1 MVQFVNEFIEYC
13 SIIGILEKDQNFEQI
28 HDDLGQMLFMHLVT
42 LNRQSLIEL
51 SNRISQIWLMNQN
64 ITKPIVT
71 SNSAKQFTTR
81 SKHSQSTPQES
92 KSMQSSNNQ
101 STCYLY
107 DQYINKEEKKIE
119 QSQKVIE
126 NQLKE
131 CTFKPQISKKSHQ
144 LDTMAPVYERL
155 SKFGNDQRMKYQISM
170 DIKTKSELKQ
180 CTFRPQVNHNSSLKT
195 LESDPF
201 SRLYQNALSQR
212 QSKPIIQEKIYPFK
226 PQLIS
231 QPIEQQEY
239 LSIPVE
245 DRLYNHF
252 FDQQQQLV
260 LLQQNESQAQ
270 LDDCTFIPNINQY
283 TSHQQGS
290 EQKIKVFERLYNK
303 SSAIKSASGIK
314 EQNLNQ
320 FSISKQSDKI
330 IKNANSDHSKYV
342 SQFQIEQSPFDRL
355 HSEHKRIEKK
365 KKVKENQIFNTLPFK
380 PQINNKK

>member
-13 SIIGILEKDQNFEQI
+13 RIIGILEKDQIFESTF
-28 HDDLGQMLFMHLVT
+28 DDLGQILFMHLVT
-42 LNRQSLIEL
+42 LNKQSLIDL
-51 SNRISQIWLMNQN
+51 SNRISQIWLMKQN
-64 ITKPIVT
+64 ISKPIPYHN
-71 SNSAKQFTTR
+71 NSKQLTTR
-81 SKHSQSTPQES
+81 SKHSQSTPQDS
-92 KSMQSSNNQ
+92 KSLQSTNNQ
-101 STCYLY
+101 STVYLY
-107 DQYINKEEKKIE
+107 DQYINKEEKKIV

-126 NQLKE
+126 DQLKE
-131 CTFKPQISKKSHQ
+131 CTFQPQISKKSQQ
-144 LDTMAPVYERL
+144 LDTTAPVYERL
-155 SKFGNDQRMKYQISM
+155 SKFGYDQRMKHQISM
-170 DIKTKSELKQ
+170 EIKTKSELKQ
-180 CTFRPQVNHNSSLKT
+180 CTFRPQVNQSISKT
-195 LESDPF
+195 SEGDPF

-212 QSKPIIQEKIYPFK
+212 QQKPISQEKIYPFK

-260 LLQQNESQAQ
+260 QLQQNESQAQ
-270 LDDCTFIPNINQY
+270 LDECTFTPNINQY
-283 TSHQQGS
+283 ASHQQGS

-330 IKNANSDHSKYV
+330 IKNANSDNSKYV
-342 SQFQIEQSPFDRL
+342 SQFQIDQSPFDRL

-365 KKVKENQIFNTLPFK
+365 KKVKENQIFSSLPFK
-380 PQINNKK
+380 PQTNNKK